1 MMEDPYAPLRQMMAQ
16 VISVH
21 VAATAET
28 TEVEALDPRVLEV
41 MERVPR
47 HEFVPAEFRA
57 YAHADGPLP
66 IGCNKTISQP
76 FITALMTT
84 LLGVEKTDRVLEVG
98 TGLGYHSAVLCQ
110 LAERVYSVEIIEEL
124 LDQARQRLES
134 LALTNLETRLGN
146 GYNGWPE
153 NAPYDKILVAA
164 AAELIPPPLIG
175 QLKSGGRMVLP
186 TGIEDSQ
193 QLMVVD
199 KGEDG
204 RVRTREILAVRF
216 APMEES

>member
-1 MMEDPYAPLRQMMAQ
+1 MSEDPYAPLRQMMAQ

-76 FITALMTT
+76 FITALMTD
-84 LLGVEKTDRVLEVG
+84 LLGVEKTDKVLEVG

-204 RVRTREILAVRF
+204 RVSTREILAVRF